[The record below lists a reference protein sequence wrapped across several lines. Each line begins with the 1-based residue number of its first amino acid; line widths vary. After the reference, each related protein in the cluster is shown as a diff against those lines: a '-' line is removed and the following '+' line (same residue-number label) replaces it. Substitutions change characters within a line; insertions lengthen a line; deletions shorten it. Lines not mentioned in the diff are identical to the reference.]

1 MCCFRS
7 SYYLALCLLDSDI
20 CALACPEVC
29 VPEVC
34 VHSSENDTDLSKKDV
49 KWGQN
54 RRNKAGEAVCEFY
67 RIGRFLLGN
76 MKQRHQKSIFTNY
89 FWFLIDL
96 RPQRPVETLSK
107 QPKVQQSITC
117 SLRFTYNINI
127 FFEQIKTLS
136 LNEWLGL

>member
-67 RIGRFLLGN
+67 R
-76 MKQRHQKSIFTNY
+76 
-89 FWFLIDL
+89 
-96 RPQRPVETLSK
+96 RPVFVWEHEAETPEKHLHKLLLVFDWLETSEACGNTIQTAKSAAIIDKPICLSNSKK
-107 QPKVQQSITC
+107 QFC
-117 SLRFTYNINI
+117 
-127 FFEQIKTLS
+127 
-136 LNEWLGL
+136 LN

>member
-76 MKQRHQKSIFTNY
+76 MKQRHQKSIFTNASQTSEACGNTIQTAKSAAINHM
-89 FWFLIDL
+89 FF
-96 RPQRPVETLSK
+96 
-107 QPKVQQSITC
+107 KVH
-117 SLRFTYNINI
+117 L
-127 FFEQIKTLS
+127 
-136 LNEWLGL
+136 